1 MYKNSYPSIFLKF
14 FILVLLFFITAAPS
28 IIDNTRASNLH
39 QENLR
44 GENGVKH
51 LGAGFNKGSFRNN
64 INEQALQDAT
74 NTLNYYPS
82 AQTTNELGQ
91 AQRNAADGS
100 VRAFKKNSNN
110 IVLDTQAP
118 SATLGRISTGQ
129 PVETPAV
136 NEVAVDLKDLAGNLK
151 DGEEI
156 TKNRA
161 IVGGGMNPISRGD
174 MVHDPKVNS
183 SMHQGAMNSVQDRN

>member
-51 LGAGFNKGSFRNN
+51 LGAGYNKGSFKNN

-74 NTLNYYPS
+74 NTLNSYPS

-110 IVLDTQAP
+110 IVLDTVAP
-118 SATLGRISTGQ
+118 SATLGGIQTGQ
-129 PVETPAV
+129 PVETPA
-136 NEVAVDLKDLAGNLK
+136 LKDRAGNLK

-161 IVGGGMNPISRGD
+161 IVGGGMSPISRGD
-174 MVHDPKVNS
+174 MVHDPKVTS

>member
-1 MYKNSYPSIFLKF
+1 MRKISQITTASLKISILA
-14 FILVLLFFITAAPS
+14 LLFIVTAAPH
-28 IIDNTRASNLH
+28 IRDYGGTKLH
-39 QENLR
+39 QENASKGGIVANETLLDAVAPK
-44 GENGVKH
+44 N
-51 LGAGFNKGSFRNN
+51 GFNPN
-64 INEQALQDAT
+64 T
-74 NTLNYYPS
+74 N
-82 AQTTNELGQ
+82 AV
-91 AQRNAADGS
+91 DGS

-110 IVLDTQAP
+110 IVLDTVAP
-118 SATLGRISTGQ
+118 SATLGGIQTGQ
-129 PVETPAV
+129 PVETPA
-136 NEVAVDLKDLAGNLK
+136 LKDRAGNLK